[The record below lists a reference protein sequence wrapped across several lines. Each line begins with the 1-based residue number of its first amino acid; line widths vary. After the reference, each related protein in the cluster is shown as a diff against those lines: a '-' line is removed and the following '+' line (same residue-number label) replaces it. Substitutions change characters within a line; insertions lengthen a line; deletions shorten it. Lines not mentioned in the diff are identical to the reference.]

1 MTVWVKDMGTSW
13 FGHTFA
19 VSSEYHDG
27 IVYKANSVEEAVK
40 AYEDDRNCKVDK
52 VIEEK

>member
-19 VSSEYHDG
+19 VSCEFHDG
-27 IVYKANSVEEAVK
+27 IIYKANSVEEAVK
-40 AYEDDRNCKVDK
+40 AYEEDKHRKVSR

>member
-27 IVYKANSVEEAVK
+27 IVYKADSVKEAVK
-40 AYEDDRNCKVDK
+40 AFENDRRCKVSE
-52 VIEEK
+52 VIEEV